1 MKRVFTILSVA
12 ASLMFAAGC
21 SKTCYECTLASTTQ
35 ELCEDDFD
43 SSADLETAVD
53 ALDLLG
59 YTCTQK

>member
-21 SKTCYECTLASTTQ
+21 SKSCYECTLASATQ
-35 ELCEDDFD
+35 ELCEGDYD
-43 SSADLETAVD
+43 SSDAFDTALA